1 MNKAFPSTAS
11 EANGASGER
20 GGPSPVSF
28 RELMGQF
35 ATGVCIVSVP
45 EPAADP
51 ADGPAGMTVNS
62 LVSISLEP
70 MLIAWAIQNA
80 SSQFARYTEAAH
92 FTVSILAE
100 DQHRLARR
108 YAARGN
114 AERDLADFARS
125 EAGLPVI
132 AGALGYLECRRWS
145 LYPAGDH
152 TLIFGEV
159 TGIARARPA
168 APLGFFG
175 GEFCRIAR

>member
-1 MNKAFPSTAS
+1 MA
-11 EANGASGER
+11 
-20 GGPSPVSF
+20 
-28 RELMGQF
+28 QY
-35 ATGVCIVSVP
+35 ATGVCVIAVP
-45 EPAADP
+45 GRDADSDQAP
-51 ADGPAGMTVNS
+51 SGMTVNS

-70 MLIAWAIQNA
+70 MLISWAIQNA
-80 SSQFARYTEAAH
+80 SSQFGLYTAAPR

-114 AERDLADFARS
+114 SERDLGDFALS
-125 EAGLPVI
+125 GSGLPVI

-159 TGIARARPA
+159 VGLARAREA
-168 APLGFFG
+168 GPLGFFG
-175 GEFCRIAR
+175 GEFCRIAH